1 MCRGDSSIWLIQ
13 VELLVSCSTFD
24 SVESHSN
31 SFIKLNESNPNIIL
45 RLVSYKSRARTP
57 SNSDCQLINRF
68 VNRLMSKLVNQAC
81 EQVSEPNSL
90 IGSRTWRRLLY
101 FNFVD

>member
-1 MCRGDSSIWLIQ
+1 MSG
-13 VELLVSCSTFD
+13 STFD

-45 RLVSYKSRARTP
+45 RLVSYKSRTRTP
-57 SNSDCQLINRF
+57 SNSACQLVNRL
-68 VNRLMSKLVNQAC
+68 VNRLMNRLMSKLVNQAC

-90 IGSRTWRRLLY
+90 IGS
-101 FNFVD
+101 